1 MANKKISYKTAYEKL
16 ESIYKELSEGNIEI
30 DELENKLKESL
41 EYMRIC
47 KEIIKK
53 QETKVTDIL
62 KEIEKEE
69 KE

>member
-1 MANKKISYKTAYEKL
+1 MANKKMSYKVAYEKL
-16 ESIYKELSEGNIEI
+16 ENIHDELSEGNIEI

-41 EYMRIC
+41 EYMKIC

-53 QETKVTDIL
+53 QEAKVTDIL

-69 KE
+69 KL

>member
-1 MANKKISYKTAYEKL
+1 MANKKLNYKAAYEKL
-16 ESIYKELSEGNIEI
+16 EGIHNELSEGNIEI
-30 DELENKLKESL
+30 DELEDKLKESL

-53 QETKVTDIL
+53 QEAKVTDIL